1 LSAGLAFSPQVV
13 QQVKGAP
20 QAYLSFIAYDS
31 TGSYISSDYQLLT
44 REARDNCQQLKRE
57 YTAGQDGYVEVFTAN
72 ESGQDAYF
80 DDLLLTTHAAMQVQE
95 NHYDPWGLNLVGI
108 ESQGSP
114 DHKFQYNCKEK
125 QEEFGLHWNDYGA
138 RFYDSQLGRWHVL
151 DPMADQMRRH
161 SLYNYGFDN
170 PNQFIVPNGMAPEGF
185 GDDIFEFM
193 AGVGD
198 AAASN
203 MANNGL
209 SRDENRS
216 GIFATGQKAGD
227 FASVL
232 VGAAETA
239 IGTIV
244 VGGSAAVTI
253 VSGGLTWKVSVPA
266 ALVGAGVAAHGR
278 RTMMNADKNF
288 KATNQNGRVNAGKGK
303 NHLQRN
309 KDATGPHSS
318 FEREG
323 PVGPNGNKTGPVK
336 KHAEYTPNTQNP
348 TGFDEVQRTDLNPN
362 SAPHTNKKTGQTVL
376 APHTQGRNIPGGV
389 RPATPQ
395 EMPRTLRQA
404 LGF

>member
-1 LSAGLAFSPQVV
+1 
-13 QQVKGAP
+13 
-20 QAYLSFIAYDS
+20 
-31 TGSYISSDYQLLT
+31 
-44 REARDNCQQLKRE
+44 
-57 YTAGQDGYVEVFTAN
+57 
-72 ESGQDAYF
+72 
-80 DDLLLTTHAAMQVQE
+80 MQVQE

-114 DHKFQYNCKEK
+114 DHKFQYNGKEK

-138 RFYDSQLGRWHVL
+138 RFYDSQLGGWHVL

-161 SLYNYGFDN
+161 SPYNYGFDN
-170 PNQFIVPNGMAPEGF
+170 PFQFIDPDGRAPEGF

-203 MANNGL
+203 MSNNGL

-253 VSGGLTWKVSVPA
+253 ASGGLTWKVSVPA
-266 ALVGAGVAAHGR
+266 TLVGAGVAAHGW

-288 KATNQNGRVNAGKGK
+288 KATDQNGRVNATSNNIPINKQKQAGHIAGTPQNK
-303 NHLQRN
+303 NRIKQG
-309 KDATGPHSS
+309 TPTSS
-318 FEREG
+318 FFGKKSGEKITQKTWQEG
-323 PVGPNGNKTGPVK
+323 MVVKINKTETVKELDLGVSTGTEPNGG
-336 KHAEYTPNTQNP
+336 TQTRARAHQNANGEIHGHP
-348 TGFDEVQRTDLNPN
+348 
-362 SAPHTNKKTGQTVL
+362 S
-376 APHTQGRNIPGGV
+376 GR
-389 RPATPQ
+389 
-395 EMPRTLRQA
+395 EK
-404 LGF
+404 F